1 MRACCL
7 PEPGGDYIEQARVN
21 EQRRSLRAQLL
32 ELEESAVVGRS
43 SLSDMM
49 VKRAHVA
56 LRVRVH
62 YFCYLPRKLRTRR
75 SANSK
80 GSRKRCSEA
89 DCPCMLQLAAQALFI
104 FVWIFRVA
112 SLYSLCCMFLHA
124 SLRLITWGVVLV
136 RCWFEL

>member
-62 YFCYLPRKLRTRR
+62 YFCYLPRKSRIRR

-80 GSRKRCSEA
+80 GSPTRCFEA
-89 DCPCMLQLAAQALFI
+89 EWPCVLQLAAQALFI
-104 FVWIFRVA
+104 FVWTFFVA
-112 SLYSLCCMFLHA
+112 SLYS
-124 SLRLITWGVVLV
+124 
-136 RCWFEL
+136 